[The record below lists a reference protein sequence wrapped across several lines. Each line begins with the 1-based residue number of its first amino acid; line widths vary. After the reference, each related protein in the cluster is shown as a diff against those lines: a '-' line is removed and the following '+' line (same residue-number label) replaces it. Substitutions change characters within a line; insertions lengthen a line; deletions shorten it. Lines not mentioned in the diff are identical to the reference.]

1 MDNKKRRVCPV
12 ERAGGLDTRLRALVQ
27 NPYTITAPFISPGA
41 TVLDY
46 GCGPGFFTVPMAHL
60 VGESGRVL
68 AADLQQGMLDMVR
81 YKIQGTLL
89 DGRVSFHLV
98 QGDGAGIDGPVDF
111 VLLFYMV
118 HEIEDKAAFFR
129 RIVSLLTPRGCALM
143 VEPPFHVSRKEF
155 RETCALA
162 EASGLAAKTGPR
174 MLLSKSAVLTIKQ
187 T

>member
-27 NPYTITAPFISPGA
+27 NPYAIAAPFINPGA

-68 AADLQQGMLDMVR
+68 AVDLQQGMLDMVR

-129 RIVSLLTPRGCALM
+129 RIVTLLAPSWMRPDGRAAISCIAERVPGNLRSRRGQ
-143 VEPPFHVSRKEF
+143 R
-155 RETCALA
+155 TCSQNRA
-162 EASGLAAKTGPR
+162 PD
-174 MLLSKSAVLTIKQ
+174 AVQ
-187 T
+187 